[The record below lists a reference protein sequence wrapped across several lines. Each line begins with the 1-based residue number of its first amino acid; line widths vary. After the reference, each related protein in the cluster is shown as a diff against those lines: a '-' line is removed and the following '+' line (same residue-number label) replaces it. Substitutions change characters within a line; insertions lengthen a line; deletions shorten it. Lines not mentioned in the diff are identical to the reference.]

1 MENLNLGKMITRFRE
16 RTRELREQIE
26 KENQA
31 KKIMDHSI
39 ELEAYKSLLL
49 QNYIAYR
56 TVEKEISRHIPN
68 YEGSKHQQLEKDLN
82 ALGVDFSVA
91 SEFESGFYCSG
102 YLEALGA
109 AYVVEGSALGGMVIA
124 KELKE
129 CPNLKDLEDQHFFSG
144 KRDNVQSWNRF
155 KKELNSREYSEEE
168 KEQASE
174 KAKETFRFF
183 GEVFATTPGKTVKP

>member
-1 MENLNLGKMITRFRE
+1 MITRFRE
-16 RTRELREQIE
+16 HTRELHEQIE

-39 ELEAYKSLLL
+39 DLEEYKILLL

-56 TVEKEISRHIPN
+56 TVEKEISRHISS
-68 YEGSKHQQLEKDLN
+68 YEGSKHQQLEIDLK
-82 ALGVDFSVA
+82 ALEVDFSVA
-91 SEFESGFYCSG
+91 SEYESRFTCTS

-129 CPNLKDLEDQHFFSG
+129 CENLKSLEDQNFFSG
-144 KRDNVQSWNRF
+144 KRDNLKSWNRF
-155 KKELNSREYSEEE
+155 KKELNSREFSEEE
-168 KEQASE
+168 KEEASE

-183 GEVFATTPGKTVKP
+183 GEVFTSAPGRSLQD

>member
-1 MENLNLGKMITRFRE
+1 MQNLNLEKMITRFRE
-16 RTRELREQIE
+16 RTRELHEQIE

-39 ELEAYKSLLL
+39 DLKEYKGLLL

-56 TVEKEISRHIPN
+56 TVEKEISRHIPT

-82 ALGVDFSVA
+82 ALDVDFSVA
-91 SEFESGFYCSG
+91 SEFESGFQCSS

-129 CPNLKDLEDQHFFSG
+129 CQNLKDLEDQHFFSG

-168 KEQASE
+168 KELASE
-174 KAKETFRFF
+174 KAKETFQFF
-183 GEVFATTPGKTVKP
+183 GEVFSTAPGQLIRS